1 MLETSIGGA
10 LMSDSEMKRS
20 ALVIATLSAFLT
32 PIMGSAVNVALPAI
46 QKEFQMNAVLLS
58 WIATSYLLAAAVS
71 LVPFGR
77 LADIYGRK
85 KIFTMGVVLFTVASF
100 LSAISVSASML
111 IACRVFQGV
120 GGGMI
125 FSNGLAILSSVF
137 PPTERGKAIGI
148 NAAAV
153 YVGLSI
159 GPFLGGFLTHQLSWR
174 SIFLLGVPLG
184 LIIICVLMWK
194 LKGEWAGSKGEKFDF
209 EGSLI
214 YALAIVAI
222 MYGFSLLP
230 TFTSLWI
237 LLLGLASVLGF
248 VRWELKTKNPV
259 FQLDLFRTNKV
270 FAFSNLAALLNYCST
285 FAVLFLLSLY
295 LQYIKGLTPQSAG
308 VILASQFIVQAAFSP
323 LAGKLSDKIEPRI
336 LATTGMALTAV
347 GLFPLVLIGSTT
359 GVRFIVASLI
369 LIGFGFAFFASPN
382 INAIMSSV
390 EKKFYGVASGS
401 VGTMR
406 LLGQMTGMGIITLI
420 FNIYIGRGDIT
431 PNLYPAF
438 ITAFKVAFGIFFF
451 LTVGGIF
458 ASMVRG
464 KLRQAGSN
472 AGTTEG
478 RG

>member
-237 LLLGLASVLGF
+237 ILLGLASVLGF
-248 VRWELKTKNPV
+248 VRWEVKTKNPV

-308 VILASQFIVQAAFSP
+308 VILASQFIVQAAF
-323 LAGKLSDKIEPRI
+323 
-336 LATTGMALTAV
+336 
-347 GLFPLVLIGSTT
+347 
-359 GVRFIVASLI
+359 
-369 LIGFGFAFFASPN
+369 
-382 INAIMSSV
+382 
-390 EKKFYGVASGS
+390 
-401 VGTMR
+401 
-406 LLGQMTGMGIITLI
+406 
-420 FNIYIGRGDIT
+420 
-431 PNLYPAF
+431 
-438 ITAFKVAFGIFFF
+438 
-451 LTVGGIF
+451 
-458 ASMVRG
+458 
-464 KLRQAGSN
+464 
-472 AGTTEG
+472 
-478 RG
+478 